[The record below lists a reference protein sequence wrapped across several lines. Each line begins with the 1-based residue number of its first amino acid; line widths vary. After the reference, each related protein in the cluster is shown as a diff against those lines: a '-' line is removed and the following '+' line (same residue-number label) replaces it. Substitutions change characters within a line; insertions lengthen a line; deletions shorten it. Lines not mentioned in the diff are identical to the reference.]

1 MNKVQRKKIPAPTY
15 VARAL
20 FVWIHRVNKTRG
32 DRIAKLFKCY
42 KKKPVVN
49 VKQSNTTEE

>member
-1 MNKVQRKKIPAPTY
+1 MNKVQRKKIPAPPY

-42 KKKPVVN
+42 KKTVVN